1 MIRLVN
7 KDFQANNWRVYI
19 GMIVFIFISYLVTIP
34 PTLIFLL
41 STSAIVFS
49 VYSHDDKSSVNRFL
63 LSMPIVKKDIVK
75 GRYLYSVTIA
85 IGTVFIQLIMM
96 NIISFFFETNL
107 YMYTWQDV
115 MTLIGMAGVMI
126 AIFLPILYL
135 FRSITNAMFFI
146 CFLIGVGT
154 VLLMNELE
162 HVLPFTN
169 TIVFNDIDAGF
180 VLLVDR
186 YFPTPAYIVLILF
199 SSLLVYLSLL
209 LSIYLFK
216 QRDV

>member
-1 MIRLVN
+1 MIRLIN
-7 KDFQANNWRVYI
+7 KDFQANNWSVYI
-19 GMIVFIFISYLVTIP
+19 GVIVFIFISYLVTIP
-34 PTLIFLL
+34 PTVIFLL
-41 STSAIVFS
+41 STFAIVFS
-49 VYSHDDKSSVNRFL
+49 AYSHDDKNSVNRFL
-63 LSMPIVKKDIVK
+63 LSMPIVKEDIVK
-75 GRYLYSVTIA
+75 SRYVYSVTIA
-85 IGTVFIQLIMM
+85 IGTLLIQLIMM

-115 MTLIGMAGVMI
+115 MTLIGMVGVMI
-126 AIFLPILYL
+126 AIFSPILYL

-162 HVLPFTN
+162 RVLPFTN

-180 VLLVDR
+180 ALLVER
-186 YFPTPAYIVLILF
+186 YFPAPAYIVFILF
-199 SSLLVYLSLL
+199 SSLLMYLSFL